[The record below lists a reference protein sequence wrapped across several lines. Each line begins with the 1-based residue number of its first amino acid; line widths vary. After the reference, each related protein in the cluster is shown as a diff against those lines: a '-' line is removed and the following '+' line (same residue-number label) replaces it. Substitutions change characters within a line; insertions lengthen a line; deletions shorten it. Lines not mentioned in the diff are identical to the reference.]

1 MIELEKE
8 LIKGLKVLDENDR
21 DLRTLTIFCNPNFH
35 RGPDKIVKSK
45 ILKFLNE
52 MEKQKLVN
60 KKNKIFY
67 WEYRKHTLDVFSL
80 I

>member
-1 MIELEKE
+1 MELKQE

-21 DLRTLTIFCNPNFH
+21 DLRTLTIFCNPNFI
-35 RGPDKIVKSK
+35 RGPDKSVKPK

-52 MEKQKLVN
+52 MEIQGKIN
-60 KKNKIFY
+60 RKNKIFY